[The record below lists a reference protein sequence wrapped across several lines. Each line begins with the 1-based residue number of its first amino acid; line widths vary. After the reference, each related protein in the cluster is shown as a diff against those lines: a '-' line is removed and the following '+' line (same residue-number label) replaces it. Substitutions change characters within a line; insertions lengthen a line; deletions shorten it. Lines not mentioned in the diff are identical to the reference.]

1 MPVIA
6 TKVVSKIKLHKGL
19 EFRNEDPANLSEDK
33 TVLVRDLGNVTEET
47 EFTFEYRLKSLKD
60 LVQMDDVDLLKIQ
73 NFPFQ
78 AQITYYALDGS
89 KQVRII
95 TK

>member
-47 EFTFEYRLKSLKD
+47 EFTFEYRLKSL
-60 LVQMDDVDLLKIQ
+60 
-73 NFPFQ
+73 
-78 AQITYYALDGS
+78 
-89 KQVRII
+89 
-95 TK
+95 